1 MSQCG
6 HANCTKR
13 PTYGVAGSKKREF
26 CSQHARD
33 GMVNVNNKRC
43 IQPNCT
49 TIPSFAAVGSK
60 KAEFCSQHAR
70 EGMVDVRSRRCSQRG
85 CNTQPS
91 MGEAGGSS
99 KIPGACKAHASGT
112 MVGLR
117 SKRCARRG
125 CTLRPSYIS
134 GQGNQKADFCG
145 KHANDQI
152 LTAGIF
158 GEYGDA
164 GAAAA
169 SAATLAA
176 AAAAAAAAGAKR
188 KQPPPIGPY
197 ELGMGRMVPPGLS
210 AGMAA
215 RSDIP
220 NKRTA
225 VLPAAAAAASVP
237 LSLMMPPPPAFSA
250 APQQQQQPNDTR
262 YVKNENLEFRPLS
275 APSNDRYLGAA
286 ESLAHFR
293 SSPSERYL
301 MEGFNSSSQRQQQQQ
316 QLHFQPHQHPI
327 QQPHGRYMS
336 NLGGGGGEMQQFRP
350 QQLSPN
356 DRYGATGLMPVGA
369 ESAAY
374 SEEIAAVFD
383 RDMPL

>member
-6 HANCTKR
+6 HAKCTKR

-91 MGEAGGSS
+91 LGEAGGSS
-99 KIPGACKAHASGT
+99 KIPGACKAHASET

-125 CTLRPSYIS
+125 CTLRPSYMS
-134 GQGNQKADFCG
+134 GQGNEKAEFCG

-152 LTAGIF
+152 LGAGIF
-158 GEYGDA
+158 GEYVDA
-164 GAAAA
+164 GA
-169 SAATLAA
+169 AA

-188 KQPPPIGPY
+188 KQPPPVAPY
-197 ELGMGRMVPPGLS
+197 ELGMSRMVPPGLS
-210 AGMAA
+210 AGIAA

-225 VLPAAAAAASVP
+225 VLPAAAAAAAAASVP
-237 LSLMMPPPPAFSA
+237 PPLMMPPPPAFSA
-250 APQQQQQPNDTR
+250 APHQQQQPNDLR
-262 YVKNENLEFRPLS
+262 YVKNESLEFRPLS

-301 MEGFNSSSQRQQQQQ
+301 MEGVNSSSQQQQQQ
-316 QLHFQPHQHPI
+316 QLHFQPYQKPI
-327 QQPHGRYMS
+327 QQPHGRYMN
-336 NLGGGGGEMQQFRP
+336 NLGGGGGEMHQFRP

-356 DRYGATGLMPVGA
+356 DRYGAAGLMPVGA
-369 ESAAY
+369 ESTAY

-383 RDMPL
+383 REMPL

>member
-49 TIPSFAAVGSK
+49 TIPSFAAAGSK

-91 MGEAGGSS
+91 LGEAGSS
-99 KIPGACKAHASGT
+99 KIPGACKAHASEG

-125 CTLRPSYIS
+125 CTLRPSYVS
-134 GQGNQKADFCG
+134 GQGNETAEFCG
-145 KHANDQI
+145 KHANDEI
-152 LTAGIF
+152 LAAGMF

-164 GAAAA
+164 GA
-169 SAATLAA
+169 TP
-176 AAAAAAAAGAKR
+176 AAAAAAAGAKR
-188 KQPPPIGPY
+188 KQPPPIAPY

-225 VLPAAAAAASVP
+225 VLPVAAAAAASVP
-237 LSLMMPPPPAFSA
+237 PPLMMPPPFSA
-250 APQQQQQPNDTR
+250 APQQQQQQQPNDTR
-262 YVKNENLEFRPLS
+262 YVKNESLEFRPLS

-293 SSPSERYL
+293 ASPSERY
-301 MEGFNSSSQRQQQQQ
+301 MN
-316 QLHFQPHQHPI
+316 
-327 QQPHGRYMS
+327 

-356 DRYGATGLMPVGA
+356 DRYGAAGLMPVGA
-369 ESAAY
+369 ESSAY

-383 RDMPL
+383 REMPL

>member
-91 MGEAGGSS
+91 LGEAGGSR
-99 KIPGACKAHASGT
+99 KIPGACKAHASET

-125 CTLRPSYIS
+125 CTLRPSYFS
-134 GQGNQKADFCG
+134 GQGNEKAEFCG
-145 KHANDQI
+145 KHANDHI
-152 LTAGIF
+152 LGAGIF

-164 GAAAA
+164 GA
-169 SAATLAA
+169 AA

-188 KQPPPIGPY
+188 KQPPPIAPY

-225 VLPAAAAAASVP
+225 VLPAAAAAAAAAATATLVP
-237 LSLMMPPPPAFSA
+237 PPLMMPPPPAFSA

-262 YVKNENLEFRPLS
+262 YVKNESLEFRPLS

-301 MEGFNSSSQRQQQQQ
+301 MEGVNSSSQQQQQ
-316 QLHFQPHQHPI
+316 QLHFQPHQQPI
-327 QQPHGRYMS
+327 QQPHGRYI
-336 NLGGGGGEMQQFRP
+336 NNIGGGGGVIQQFRP
-350 QQLSPN
+350 QQLSPH
-356 DRYGATGLMPVGA
+356 DRYGAAGLMPVGA

-374 SEEIAAVFD
+374 SEEIAAVFE
-383 RDMPL
+383 REMPL

>member
-49 TIPSFAAVGSK
+49 TIPSFAAAGSK

-91 MGEAGGSS
+91 LGEAGGSS
-99 KIPGACKAHASGT
+99 KIPGACKAHASEG

-125 CTLRPSYIS
+125 CSLRPSYIS
-134 GQGNQKADFCG
+134 GQGNEKAEFCG
-145 KHANDQI
+145 KHANDEI
-152 LTAGIF
+152 LAAGMF

-164 GAAAA
+164 GAAV
-169 SAATLAA
+169 AA

-188 KQPPPIGPY
+188 KQPPPITPY
-197 ELGMGRMVPPGLS
+197 ELGMGRTVPPRLS
-210 AGMAA
+210 AGMVA
-215 RSDIP
+215 RNDIP

-225 VLPAAAAAASVP
+225 VLPAAAASVP
-237 LSLMMPPPPAFSA
+237 PPLMMPPPAVFSA
-250 APQQQQQPNDTR
+250 APQQQQQQQPNDIR
-262 YVKNENLEFRPLS
+262 YVMNESLEFRPLS

-301 MEGFNSSSQRQQQQQ
+301 MEGVNSSSQQQQQQQQQQ
-316 QLHFQPHQHPI
+316 QLHFQPHQQPI
-327 QQPHGRYMS
+327 QQPYGRYMN
-336 NLGGGGGEMQQFRP
+336 NLGGGGVEMQQFRP
-350 QQLSPN
+350 QQLSPH
-356 DRYGATGLMPVGA
+356 DRYGAAGLMPVGA
-369 ESAAY
+369 ESSAY

-383 RDMPL
+383 REMPL